1 LLDSLL
7 QEITELVIMASSNS
21 HQMDVDRQEDEEE
34 WYNVNN
40 EQITSMALGL
50 QNRLSKLK
58 LEILQAKARNKASKT
73 NNGSLQLED
82 DGELFG
88 EGADIVTDQL
98 HKITKERTQ
107 TFLNFTSLSAA
118 KKAAQASKAII
129 EAFNLEKGGKINL
142 EKEEED
148 YLKSLLEE
156 QKELIK
162 DVLGQHKK
170 GAEHDLEIIMSRIQ
184 LSKLFSRYSELTE
197 KVVEAR
203 QATSEENME
212 GETTRLQRQHQ
223 TEDGTINQMRF
234 LIQKLMISYNN
245 FGLHFDDKNLNEKYR
260 ALLLRCGKSPEELR
274 SIYFSVAPE
283 AADLAPAAAADLE
296 N

>member
-1 LLDSLL
+1 MFDDDVMLSRNPAPLHNCVSRDIDNQYPSPPTLLLSCHIMSSDQISVISNILIL
-7 QEITELVIMASSNS
+7 PIFQITELIIMASSNS

-58 LEILQAKARNKASKT
+58 LEILQAKARNKASQT

-184 LSKLFSRYSELTE
+184 LSKLFSRYC
-197 KVVEAR
+197 KD
-203 QATSEENME
+203 N
-212 GETTRLQRQHQ
+212 
-223 TEDGTINQMRF
+223 
-234 LIQKLMISYNN
+234 
-245 FGLHFDDKNLNEKYR
+245 
-260 ALLLRCGKSPEELR
+260 CKS
-274 SIYFSVAPE
+274 
-283 AADLAPAAAADLE
+283 
-296 N
+296 